1 MAEQEN
7 TYFHSV
13 GIDDRAC
20 RGCIHCIKYCPMEAI
35 RVRNRKAV
43 ITAERC
49 IDCGE
54 CIRVCTSHAA
64 RATVDNL
71 QVLKS
76 HKYNVALASMPL
88 FAQFKNLNDPNIVLT
103 ALLELGFDDVYE
115 VAVGAE
121 IVANEARRFI
131 RQHPE
136 NWPYIST
143 SCPAVLR
150 LVRMRFP
157 NLADHLLPIQTP
169 TEVTATLALEKAMRE
184 TGLPAEDIG
193 IIHIAPC
200 PALVAFSKEPLG
212 IRKSKITGNLS
223 VKALYPLLLQ
233 KMPLVRDNPKKL
245 SHASSLGLGWRADGT
260 GGGYI
265 TEKYMSANGVHN
277 VLKILE
283 TLEDDN
289 IDGLEYLDLYTCS
302 GGCVGGMLN
311 VENPYIARSDLRS
324 VRKSIPKKIPKE
336 ELPFIR
342 DIFWNQ
348 RIRYDNV
355 YRLGSTMQESLQR
368 LAAAEK
374 IEKEFPGLDCG
385 SCGAPTCRA
394 LAEDI
399 VRGKAYRHDCIYF
412 LRDHIHSL
420 TLELNSISDEINRT
434 INEDNG
440 HPTAKQL
447 SELQDYITQLWAEL
461 NELDSRF
468 KN

>member
-1 MAEQEN
+1 
-7 TYFHSV
+7 
-13 GIDDRAC
+13 
-20 RGCIHCIKYCPMEAI
+20 MEAI

-54 CIRVCTSHAA
+54 CVRVCTSHAA

-71 QVLKS
+71 QILKD

-88 FAQFKNLNDPNIVLT
+88 FAQFKNLNDPNILLT
-103 ALLELGFDDVYE
+103 AILELGFDDVYE

-121 IVANEARRFI
+121 IVGNETRRYI

-136 NWPYIST
+136 NYPYIST

-150 LVRMRFP
+150 LVRMRFQ
-157 NLADHLLPIQTP
+157 NLSEHLLPIQTP
-169 TEVTATLALEKAMRE
+169 TEVTATLALKKAME
-184 TGLPAEDIG
+184 DTGLPAEDIG
-193 IIHIAPC
+193 IIHISPC
-200 PALVAFSKEPLG
+200 PALSAFSKEPLG

-223 VKALYPLLLQ
+223 VKAIYPLLLQ
-233 KMPLVRDNPKKL
+233 KMPLVKDNPKKL

-283 TLEDDN
+283 SLEDDS
-289 IDGLEYLDLYTCS
+289 IDGLEYLDLYTCT
-302 GGCVGGMLN
+302 GGCVGGTLN
-311 VENPYIARSDLRS
+311 VENPYIARADLRS
-324 VRKSIPKKIPKE
+324 VRAHLPKRIPKD
-336 ELPFIR
+336 ELPFSG
-342 DIFWNQ
+342 DISWNQ
-348 RIRYDNV
+348 RIRFDDV
-355 YRLGSTMQESLQR
+355 YKLGNTMQESLRR

-412 LRDHIHSL
+412 LRDHIHAL
-420 TLELNSISDEINRT
+420 TMELNTISDDINRT
-434 INEDNG
+434 ILEDKG
-440 HPTAKQL
+440 HPTAQQM
-447 SELQDYITQLWAEL
+447 ERLQDYITQLWAEL

-468 KN
+468 K